1 MTPRDPAT
9 PEETARRFVAER
21 GPRLHALALRLCAD
35 PADAEELAFRAL
47 ERALPRLSGL
57 RPGSDVDAW
66 LRTVL
71 LNLWRNDR
79 RAARR
84 RPEAEP
90 PPGAAPDP
98 AALPDPAPAPD
109 EQAAARAD
117 AEAARRAVA
126 ALPPRLRA
134 PVVLHYFEGLGVA
147 DAARALRVPAGTVKF
162 RLFEARLLLKR
173 MLKDWIDR

>member
-84 RPEAEP
+84 RSAAEP

-98 AALPDPAPAPD
+98 AALPDPAPAVKLTACGPSSMD
-109 EQAAARAD
+109 YAVRLWTATADYWDVYFGLLERGKRA
-117 AEAARRAVA
+117 
-126 ALPPRLRA
+126 L
-134 PVVLHYFEGLGVA
+134 
-147 DAARALRVPAGTVKF
+147 DAAGIQVPFQQVDVH
-162 RLFEARLLLKR
+162 LKAE
-173 MLKDWIDR
+173 D